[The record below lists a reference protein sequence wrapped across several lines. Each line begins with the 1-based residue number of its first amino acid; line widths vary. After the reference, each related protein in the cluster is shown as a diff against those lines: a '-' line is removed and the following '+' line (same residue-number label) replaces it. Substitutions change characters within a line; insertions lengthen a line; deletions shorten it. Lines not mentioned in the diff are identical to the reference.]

1 MPYIVGLTGGIG
13 SGKSAAAR
21 VFESLGAS
29 VVDTDAIAHELTAPG
44 GAAIAPIRAAFGAQ
58 YITADGALDRARMRE
73 LVFADAD
80 KKRELEA
87 IQHPLIRERSR
98 LLAEAAGGAYVVLM
112 VPLLIESRD
121 YRLRYQRVLVV
132 DCPEQMQIARAMAR
146 SALSADQVRAIMASQ
161 ATRSARLEAAD
172 DVIDNSGDVAYLERQ
187 VAALDRRYLQLA
199 ADAEIKGNAAGGK
212 AGA

>member
-1 MPYIVGLTGGIG
+1 MPFIVGLTGGIG

-121 YRLRYQRVLVV
+121 YRMRYQRVLVV
-132 DCPEQMQIARAMAR
+132 DCPEQMQVARAMAR

-161 ATRSARLEAAD
+161 ATRSARIEAAD

-212 AGA
+212 SGA